1 MNWKSILLAAGLAT
15 MPIIASADV
24 HLAIGS
30 LPKIES
36 TAQADWAMSGY
47 TIFKIRKTI
56 GDTTPIMR
64 TQILDARLVEILS
77 RTESPRLS
85 SSDIKVVR
93 KNGRTCI
100 CIRDYFL
107 TYITEA
113 DAEASGQ
120 TLPQLTEQWL
130 QAARRALPQIAPV

>member
-1 MNWKSILLAAGLAT
+1 MNCKMLILIAGLAT
-15 MPIIASADV
+15 MPVIGSAEIHV
-24 HLAIGS
+24 AIGS

-36 TAQADWAMSGY
+36 TAPSDWAMSGY
-47 TIFKIRKTI
+47 TIFKLRKSI
-56 GDTTPIMR
+56 GEATPIMR

-77 RTESPRLS
+77 RTESPRLK
-85 SSDIKVVR
+85 SSDIKAVR

-120 TLPQLTEQWL
+120 TVSQLTGQWL
-130 QAARRALPQIAPV
+130 QSARTALPQIAPI